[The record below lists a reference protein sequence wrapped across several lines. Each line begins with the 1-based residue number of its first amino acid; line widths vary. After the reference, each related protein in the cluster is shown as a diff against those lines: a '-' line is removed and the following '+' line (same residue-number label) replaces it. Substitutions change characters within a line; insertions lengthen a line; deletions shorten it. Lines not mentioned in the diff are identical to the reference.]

1 MKFRKHLPSSFS
13 SFTSSST
20 TSDSEVSFCDSG
32 NQSSYSC
39 EGAIMSMDCRFSTS
53 KGALPDRILPD
64 RFVPGGW
71 TMQSS
76 WISRQKFVLV
86 HLLLK
91 CHLFS
96 AGLIKVGR

>member
-32 NQSSYSC
+32 NQSSSSC